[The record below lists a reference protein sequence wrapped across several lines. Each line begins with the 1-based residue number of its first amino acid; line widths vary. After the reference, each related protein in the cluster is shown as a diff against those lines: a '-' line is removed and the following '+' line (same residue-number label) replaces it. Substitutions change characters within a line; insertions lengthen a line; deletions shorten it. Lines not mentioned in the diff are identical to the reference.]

1 MRAFPAW
8 ICSGFLAPLAVFSLL
23 SLFGCGSGSD
33 SGSNSGPGSGVIQP
47 PPNPEF
53 LWVADSFN
61 NRVLMFDA
69 PFSTGQSASVVLGQ
83 VDFTSS
89 GQATSV
95 TGLNQPTY
103 SIADGQGNLWV
114 SDWGN
119 NRLLEYKQPFTSGMA
134 GSLVLG
140 QTDFTTN
147 SNSATAGGLSSPHE
161 IVFDKNGNLWVAD
174 SYNNRVVEF
183 TLPFSNGMMASLVL
197 GQTTF
202 SANNCTVLASGL
214 CYPTSLMFDAIGNLW
229 VVDCDN
235 NRVLEYNPPFVTG
248 ESASTVLGQ
257 ADFTSAVQGAGATGF
272 DVPWSVALDANGNVW
287 VSDGGN
293 WRVLEFK
300 PPFSSGQAAS
310 MVLGFP
316 NFTTGVNT
324 DLESSLN
331 NPRAIAFDG
340 SGNLFVADDIDS
352 RVMVFAP
359 PFSSGM
365 DASKVIGQPNFTS
378 VMGSTTASGL
388 FEPVGVSVSF

>member
-8 ICSGFLAPLAVFSLL
+8 IFSGLLAPLAVSSLL

-174 SYNNRVVEF
+174 
-183 TLPFSNGMMASLVL
+183 
-197 GQTTF
+197 
-202 SANNCTVLASGL
+202 
-214 CYPTSLMFDAIGNLW
+214 
-229 VVDCDN
+229 CDN
-235 NRVLEYNPPFVTG
+235 NRVLEYNPPFVNG

-388 FEPVGVSVSF
+388 FEPVGVSISF